1 MTELEEGRD
10 LALIATRQASTQTV
24 DRSSSAASHAALR
37 PTSRVGNY
45 LVLRTLGQ
53 GGMGTVYVAYHEELD
68 RKVALKLVHA
78 ESGGSTGGR
87 ARLLREAQALA
98 RLSHPNV
105 VQIYEVGEH
114 EGKIFLAMEFVD
126 GEPLEAWQDAPGR
139 SLSEIVE
146 AYAQAAKGLRAA
158 HEAGLIHRDFKP
170 DNVLV
175 GRDGRVRVLDFGLA
189 RSGQGGQLL
198 SAGAEALRSSADLDR
213 TAPGSIAGTPA
224 YMSPEQFEGEVLDLR
239 SDIFSFSVAL
249 WEATYRERPFP
260 GKTLEAL
267 RMAVCGDHEV
277 RPPSG
282 KDVPL
287 RLERALLRGLA
298 RDRERRPSSMEPLI
312 EALSIDPV
320 MDPSASREARQHF
333 FAVAGATL
341 ILGPLLGMSSLL
353 GHLGKFDRMSNIGAL
368 LGLGL
373 LTTVGVAFRTT
384 LMRNLYHRRI
394 LLFIAVLGVV
404 GGSQRMIAT
413 ARGVPIEEAIMS
425 SLHIT
430 VSAALVAAIFFAPWM
445 LAVAGIAAAGILVGV
460 LWPQLFPA
468 GMLFFGPAIIFT
480 LGYFWNR
487 DAKLGTH
494 RPRSSPAAAGST
506 SLIRK

>member
-10 LALIATRQASTQTV
+10 LALIATRQASMATV
-24 DRSSSAASHAALR
+24 DSSSPEASHAALR

-78 ESGGSTGGR
+78 ETGGSTGGR

-105 VQIYEVGEH
+105 VQIYEAGEH

-126 GEPLEAWQDAPGR
+126 GEPLEVWQDAPGR

-189 RSGQGGQLL
+189 RSGQAELR

-249 WEATYRERPFP
+249 WEATYRQRPFP
-260 GKTLEAL
+260 GETLGAL

-277 RPPSG
+277 RPPPG

-298 RDRERRPSSMEPLI
+298 RDRQQRPSSLDPLI

-320 MDPSASREARQHF
+320 MDPSASREARHHF

-368 LGLGL
+368 FGLGL
-373 LTTVGVAFRTT
+373 LVTVGVAFRNT

-445 LAVAGIAAAGILVGV
+445 LWVAGIAATGILVGV
-460 LWPQLFPA
+460 LWPQVFPA

-494 RPRSSPAAAGST
+494 PRRSSPAARAST
-506 SLIRK
+506 SLIGK